1 MIARLLRLIAVLL
14 AGLLLGVAAFAALVA
29 LGVVRNPLDPVIGG
43 DIALARSG
51 RPGQR
56 VLFVGNS
63 LTYYHDMPGMVGRL
77 AAADPG
83 PKPLIVVSYTRGA
96 ARLSDFAGDGGLGRL
111 LHEVRWDDV
120 VLQEQSKIPSLP
132 PAERAQQMD
141 PAARTLNARITAIG
155 ARTLLFMT
163 AGYEHGNGSGDSY
176 QAMQLRLYQGY
187 AAVGSEIGADVVPAG
202 VAWEQAHLRQPD
214 LGLWSRD
221 GTHPSTAGS
230 YLDACMFYAALTGRS
245 PVGNR
250 YTAGLDPSQARF
262 LQQVAAGATA

>member
-1 MIARLLRLIAVLL
+1 MFPRLLRLLAVLL
-14 AGLLLGVAAFAALVA
+14 AGVLLGVGVFVTLVA
-29 LGVVRNPLDPVIGG
+29 LGLVRNPLDPVIGG
-43 DIALARSG
+43 DIALARST
-51 RPGQR
+51 RPGLR

-63 LTYYHDMPGMVGRL
+63 ITYYHDMPAMVERL

-83 PKPLIVVSYTRGA
+83 PEPLIVVSYTRGG
-96 ARLSDFAGDGGLGRL
+96 ARLSDFAGDGGLRRL
-111 LHEVRWDDV
+111 
-120 VLQEQSKIPSLP
+120 LQEQSKIPSLP

-141 PAARTLNARITAIG
+141 PAARTLHSLITAAG

-163 AGYEHGNGSGDSY
+163 AGYEHGNGWGDSY

-187 AAVGSEIGADVVPAG
+187 AAVGSEIGADVVPVG
-202 VAWEQAHLRQPD
+202 VAWQDAHLRQPD
-214 LGLWSRD
+214 LGLWSWD

-245 PVGNR
+245 PVGNP

-262 LQQVAAGATA
+262 LQQAAAGATA

>member
-1 MIARLLRLIAVLL
+1 MIARLLRLIPVLL
-14 AGLLLGVAAFAALVA
+14 AGLLLGVGAFAALVA

-83 PKPLIVVSYTRGA
+83 PEPLIVVSYTRGA
-96 ARLSDFAGDGGLGRL
+96 ARLSDFAGDG
-111 LHEVRWDDV
+111 
-120 VLQEQSKIPSLP
+120 
-132 PAERAQQMD
+132 
-141 PAARTLNARITAIG
+141 
-155 ARTLLFMT
+155 
-163 AGYEHGNGSGDSY
+163 
-176 QAMQLRLYQGY
+176 LYQGY
-187 AAVGSEIGADVVPAG
+187 AAVGSEIGAHVVPVG

-214 LGLWSRD
+214 LGLWSWD

-230 YLDACMFYAALTGRS
+230 YLDACVFYAALTGRS
-245 PVGNR
+245 PVGNPH
-250 YTAGLDPSQARF
+250 TAGLHQGRARF
-262 LQQVAAGATA
+262 LQQLADDATA

>member
-14 AGLLLGVAAFAALVA
+14 AGLLLGVGAFAALVA

-43 DIALARSG
+43 DIALARSA

-63 LTYYHDMPGMVGRL
+63 LTYYHDMPEMVGRL

-141 PAARTLNARITAIG
+141 PAARTLNSLINAAG

-176 QAMQLRLYQGY
+176 QAMQLRLATRATRRSGRRS
-187 AAVGSEIGADVVPAG
+187 ARTSSRSASPGSRRTCGSPISACGRGTARTPAPP
-202 VAWEQAHLRQPD
+202 APIWMPAC
-214 LGLWSRD
+214 
-221 GTHPSTAGS
+221 ST
-230 YLDACMFYAALTGRS
+230 R
-245 PVGNR
+245 R
-250 YTAGLDPSQARF
+250 
-262 LQQVAAGATA
+262 